1 MTTDGSTDDYDARAP
16 WDRPQHLSESH
27 AVLWTVVLVSSVFDI
42 VTTIVGIE
50 RGASEANT
58 IAKAF
63 IETYGTPG
71 IGLLKFSA
79 LVLVVVL
86 WALLSD
92 RHATAVLAAFAVVSI
107 VVVALNAATLAM
119 L

>member
-1 MTTDGSTDDYDARAP
+1 MNRDGPIDGRDPQSLWDAP
-16 WDRPQHLSESH
+16 HHLSESH

-58 IAKAF
+58 IAQAF
-63 IETYGTPG
+63 IETYGAPG

-92 RHATAVLAAFAVVSI
+92 RHATVVLAAFAVVSLA
-107 VVVALNAATLAM
+107 VVAINAVTLATL
-119 L
+119 